1 MKRFFITLWLAFALL
16 PLGPVYAQSNQP
28 TVYVVQAGDTLSR
41 IAFKYDVTIA
51 ELAAENNLANPNL
64 LTPGQKL
71 VIPADDNAPATDSG
85 AANQT
90 YTVQPGDT
98 MFAIAGQVGVRM
110 ARLAEANNITDVNRL
125 EVGQVLIIPAPE
137 TVAPQ
142 LPLTAPFENITFSE
156 SRIAQGRTL
165 VISVTL
171 STEAKLT
178 AAFEDRPVMLSGS
191 GKHYWGIVGIH
202 ALSEIGVYSVAFT
215 ATLPDGSQSAV
226 AQNVVVTAGPYSTET
241 IVVVPGR
248 EDLLDPEVV
257 AAETQKMTY
266 IWNQVTPQKQW
277 DGPFR
282 YPLDEIRITS
292 EFGTRRSYGE
302 GPVNGFHGGLDF
314 GGSGVPIYAPA
325 AGTVVLAE
333 QLVVRG
339 NAVLIDHGMGLFS
352 GYWHQSE
359 IAVHPG
365 DKVAPGDLIGYV
377 GDTGLVTG
385 PHLHWEMRLGG
396 IAVDPLQWV
405 KESIP

>member
-16 PLGPVYAQSNQP
+16 PLGPVYAQDNQP
-28 TVYVVQAGDTLSR
+28 TTYVVRAGDTLSH
-41 IAFKYDVTIA
+41 IAFKYNVTIA
-51 ELAAENNLANPNL
+51 ELAAKNNLTNPNL
-64 LTPGQKL
+64 LAPGQKL
-71 VIPADDNAPATDSG
+71 IIPTGDDSATDSG
-85 AANQT
+85 AAAQT

-98 MFAIAGQVGVRM
+98 LFVIAGQVGVRM
-110 ARLAEANNITDVNRL
+110 AQLAEANNITDINRL

-142 LPLTAPFENITFSE
+142 LPLTAPFESITFSE
-156 SRIAQGRTL
+156 NRIAQGRTL
-165 VISVTL
+165 VIAVTL
-171 STEAKLT
+171 TTEAKLT
-178 AAFEDRPVMLSGS
+178 ANFEDRPVMLSGS
-191 GKHYWGIVGIH
+191 GKHYWGIVGVH

-226 AQNVVVTAGPYSTET
+226 AQNVVVSAGPYSTET
-241 IVVVPGR
+241 IVVIPGR
-248 EDLLDPEVV
+248 EDLLDPNLVT
-257 AAETQKMTY
+257 AETQKMAY

-277 DGPFR
+277 EGAFR

-302 GPVNGFHGGLDF
+302 GPINGFHGGLDF

-325 AGTVVLAE
+325 GGTVVLAE
-333 QLVVRG
+333 QLLVRG

-365 DKVAPGDLIGYV
+365 DKVAAGDVIGYV

-405 KESIP
+405 QESIP